1 MRRSNTGLIS
11 HVGSFNLSKQRKG
24 KKGFFD
30 RDAFLLLPTRFNLH
44 LGANMI
50 QPPSAKQQNLQTHT
64 PWNYL
69 HT

>member
-1 MRRSNTGLIS
+1 MRQSNGGFIS

-24 KKGFFD
+24 KTG
-30 RDAFLLLPTRFNLH
+30 AFLLLPTRFNLRF
-44 LGANMI
+44 GADMI

>member
-1 MRRSNTGLIS
+1 MRQSNVGFIS

-30 RDAFLLLPTRFNLH
+30 RGAFLLLPTRFNLH
-44 LGANMI
+44 LGADMI